1 MSKRI
6 YDEEFIDEFVLV
18 KRFLDEVTKKLPIWI
33 KTDPKELKDVLE
45 ELESHIWDKASEL
58 SQSEEPQLEHVQ
70 EAIFQMGN
78 PREIAKEY
86 RKRGKPKFYITE
98 ELWPW
103 YYKTLIFVGVIV
115 VFVNLLTMAFT
126 IGKEPAGQVI
136 GQMFEGIFIG
146 FAIGFAVTSIM
157 FVQLS
162 MHGFLPKDFKIG
174 IIKKELIPRTK
185 PETKPIKPKKAKRV
199 IPSQGAYLFEAI
211 MGLTFGFLLL
221 FFPFFNFAHLTTFD
235 MTYLVPWIRF
245 FGGILIISGFIR
257 FSQAL
262 IGDHLR
268 LQQLFLGLYLVPQ
281 SLTIALF
288 LQLHYNWN
296 ILRDPLLAIFPGA
309 DIPLYI
315 LIGVIFVAVSTAIG
329 MISEIAR
336 IFKLEFKGFTEG
348 EVRIA

>member
-1 MSKRI
+1 
-6 YDEEFIDEFVLV
+6 
-18 KRFLDEVTKKLPIWI
+18 
-33 KTDPKELKDVLE
+33 
-45 ELESHIWDKASEL
+45 
-58 SQSEEPQLEHVQ
+58 
-70 EAIFQMGN
+70 
-78 PREIAKEY
+78 
-86 RKRGKPKFYITE
+86 
-98 ELWPW
+98 
-103 YYKTLIFVGVIV
+103 
-115 VFVNLLTMAFT
+115 
-126 IGKEPAGQVI
+126 
-136 GQMFEGIFIG
+136 
-146 FAIGFAVTSIM
+146 
-157 FVQLS
+157 
-162 MHGFLPKDFKIG
+162 
-174 IIKKELIPRTK
+174 
-185 PETKPIKPKKAKRV
+185 
-199 IPSQGAYLFEAI
+199 
-211 MGLTFGFLLL
+211 
-221 FFPFFNFAHLTTFD
+221 